1 MIEQLDIHA
10 SVRHALKIRNPVVA
24 LESTLIAHG
33 LPWPDNLQTVR
44 AMQQAIVAEGASPA
58 VIGIYRGRVC
68 IGLDDELLEYFARAD
83 GIAKASRRDIA
94 LLLALERDGATTAAG
109 TMMCAAMAG
118 IRVFAT
124 GGIGGVHR
132 RVEETLDVSA
142 DITELGRTTVA
153 VVCSGAKSI
162 LDLPKTMEVLETQGV
177 PIIGYG
183 TNTFPAFYTRDSG
196 LGLDVRVDTP
206 ESAAR
211 IVRIH
216 QDLHAGGVVVANP
229 IPESASLDSVELEGW
244 ILQAEADADAQ
255 GITGKAL
262 TPFMLD
268 RLSTLSGGRTLVA
281 NKSLLQ
287 SNACVAARIAV
298 ALSSSYESDRI
309 C

>member
-10 SVRHALKIRNPVVA
+10 SVRDALKVRKPVVA
-24 LESTLIAHG
+24 LESTVISHG

-44 AMQQAIVAEGASPA
+44 AMQQAIVAEGATPA
-58 VIGIYRGRVC
+58 VIGIYRGRVG
-68 IGLDDELLEYFARAD
+68 IGLDDQVLEYFARAD

-94 LLLALERDGATTAAG
+94 ALLALGKDGATTVAG

-142 DITELGRTTVA
+142 DITELGRTEVA

-177 PIIGYG
+177 PVIGYG

-196 LGLDVRVDTP
+196 LCLDVRVDTP
-206 ESAAR
+206 EAAAR
-211 IVRIH
+211 IVRTH
-216 QDLHAGGVVVANP
+216 QHLHAGGMIVANP
-229 IPESASLDSVELEGW
+229 IPESASLDPVELEGW

-255 GITGKAL
+255 GMTGKAL

-268 RLSTLSGGRTLVA
+268 RLSTLSGGRTLAA

-287 SNACVAARIAV
+287 DNACVAARIAV
-298 ALSSSYESDRI
+298 ALASCRT
-309 C
+309 

>member
-44 AMQQAIVAEGASPA
+44 AMQQAIVAEGATPA

-94 LLLALERDGATTAAG
+94 LLLALERDGATTVAG

-206 ESAAR
+206 ELAAR

-281 NKSLLQ
+281 NKALLQ

>member
-10 SVRHALKIRNPVVA
+10 SVRDALKVRKPVVA
-24 LESTLIAHG
+24 LESTVISHG

-44 AMQQAIVAEGASPA
+44 AMQQAIVAEGATPA
-58 VIGIYRGRVC
+58 VIGIYRGRVG
-68 IGLDDELLEYFARAD
+68 IGLDDQMLEYFARAD

-94 LLLALERDGATTAAG
+94 ALLALGKDGATTVAG

-118 IRVFAT
+118 ISVFAT

-142 DITELGRTTVA
+142 DITELGRTEVA

-162 LDLPKTMEVLETQGV
+162 LDLPKTMEVLETLGV
-177 PIIGYG
+177 PVIGYG

-196 LGLDVRVDTP
+196 LCLDVRVDTP
-206 ESAAR
+206 EVAAR
-211 IVRIH
+211 IVRTH
-216 QDLHAGGVVVANP
+216 QHLHAGGVIVANP
-229 IPESASLDSVELEGW
+229 IPESASLDPVELEGW

-255 GITGKAL
+255 GMTGKAL

-268 RLSTLSGGRTLVA
+268 RLSTLSGGRTLAA

-287 SNACVAARIAV
+287 DNACVAARIAV
-298 ALSSSYESDRI
+298 ALGACRT
-309 C
+309 